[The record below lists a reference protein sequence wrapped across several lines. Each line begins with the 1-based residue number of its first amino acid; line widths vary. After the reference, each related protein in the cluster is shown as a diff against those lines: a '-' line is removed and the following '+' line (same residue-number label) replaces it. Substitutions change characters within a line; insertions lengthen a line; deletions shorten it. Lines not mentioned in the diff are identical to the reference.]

1 MKRRRCLVIISA
13 VTAVRRNSYQ
23 KYRICLSSTKR
34 GGSRSRPAPFKKCCR
49 SLQALPCGDR
59 AGCIVHVGARC
70 TRRGTACSLVLP
82 LCAVCSYTRTIGHGA
97 SVSSCTARLYH
108 RARRVQMPRAECG
121 EMLFLVVLSLHGEHF
136 PIYPVVGLHQL
147 IMRSVFGDGTV
158 CKNGYLIRKA
168 CGGKAMRNIY
178 CGLTR
183 DKLSRTF

>member
-1 MKRRRCLVIISA
+1 MKRRRCSAIIS
-13 VTAVRRNSYQ
+13 VVKAVRRNSHQ

-34 GGSRSRPAPFKKCCR
+34 GGSRSRPAPFCKCCR
-49 SLQALPCGDR
+49 RACLPAL
-59 AGCIVHVGARC
+59 
-70 TRRGTACSLVLP
+70 S
-82 LCAVCSYTRTIGHGA
+82 CAAFSYIRIIGHGA
-97 SVSSCTARLYH
+97 FVSSCAARLYH
-108 RARRVQMPRAECG
+108 RARRIHTPRARCG
-121 EMLFLVVLSLHGEHF
+121 EMLFLIVLSLHGEHF